1 MTFPM
6 VEFIRAQKELLERFV
21 PDAEQRE
28 ALAVLFAQQA
38 EAVANGADPAS
49 LVTKAEQQLPTP
61 SVLPPGMAWPTE
73 TYSYAHREY
82 GWDIVKFLD
91 ERWKALIAAGVVTRP
106 VLRERDPSAER
117 AVANYLRGGQRSLPP
132 QLHIP
137 TKAELNDKILENP
150 EVLREANRVRQLAL
164 RRRRTRKLES

>member
-49 LVTKAEQQLPTP
+49 LVTKAEPQLPTP
-61 SVLPPGMAWPTE
+61 GVLPPGMAWPTE

-82 GWDIVKFLD
+82 GWDIECFLKK
-91 ERWKALIAAGVVTRP
+91 RWKALIAAGVVTRP
-106 VLRERDPSAER
+106 VLREIDPSCEKAI
-117 AVANYLRGGQRSLPP
+117 ANYLTTGRRLP
-132 QLHIP
+132 QDLHVP
-137 TKAELNDKILENP
+137 TKRELTDRALKLTSKAELQRGERLSSAA
-150 EVLREANRVRQLAL
+150 RYRS
-164 RRRRTRKLES
+164 RRDM